1 MLDSLTSAWF
11 LRAVGAGSLVAI
23 SCSVVG
29 VFLYLRRMSMV
40 ADALAHIA
48 LLGTLL
54 AVLATGGLSS
64 NAILVGAVL
73 TGALATVLMQRLA
86 ESGVREDSAIGIVF
100 TAAFSLGVVLLSTR
114 FRSVHIDTDCVLF
127 GDILGIE
134 DQTLVSLGMVAVLI
148 VVGTFLL
155 RRWLALSTFDPVVA
169 ATVGVPVVFVH
180 HAIVVGSS
188 FAAVAAFQ
196 AVGAVLAVA
205 LIVVPAATAHQL
217 THRLPSMLAVAVGH
231 ALASTWL
238 GLAISVAAETRPS
251 GTIVCVAGALYLVAL
266 LAAPHHGVFAE
277 RRTAGEPA

>member
-1 MLDSLTSAWF
+1 VFDSLTSAWF
-11 LRAVGAGSLVAI
+11 LRALAAGSLVAV
-23 SCSVVG
+23 SCSVIG

-54 AVLATGGLSS
+54 AVLVTGGLSS
-64 NAILVGAVL
+64 GAILLGAVT

-86 ESGVREDSAIGIVF
+86 QSGVREDSAIGIVF

-134 DQTLVSLGMVAVLI
+134 DQTLLSLGLVAALI
-148 VVGTFLL
+148 VGGVCGM
-155 RRWLALSTFDPVVA
+155 RRWLALSTFDPIVA
-169 ATVGVPVVFVH
+169 ATVGVPVAVVH
-180 HAIVVGSS
+180 HSIVVGSS

-205 LIVVPAATAHQL
+205 LIIIPAATAHQL
-217 THRLPSMLAVAVGH
+217 AHRISTMIAVAVAHG
-231 ALASTWL
+231 LLSTWM
-238 GLAISVAAETRPS
+238 GLVISVAAGTRPS
-251 GTIVCVAGALYLVAL
+251 GTIVCVAGTLYVLALVAAPRYGL
-266 LAAPHHGVFAE
+266 LAE
-277 RRTAGEPA
+277 RRLVRESA